1 MGKRHSRDDD
11 PEEDRNDDPDRNDFR
26 ELKRQ
31 RTHDE
36 EPSQE
41 EVNNSAGSPF
51 TPRTDSIVTVHRPA
65 DWLSSSPISSTQNN
79 RHYNED
85 GYRLPWG
92 LKTQKG
98 LFLRKNAGTEAAISE
113 TTASLEVALR
123 KHLNQLYEMQPSIED
138 CLQTASS
145 VLLDIFSSPDSPSK
159 DAWRKAARG
168 VRLLEDGL
176 SFLTEAKNL
185 LS

>member
-1 MGKRHSRDDD
+1 MQALPSPQGPIPSLQYTVQLIGFHHLPFLPHRVR
-11 PEEDRNDDPDRNDFR
+11 RT
-26 ELKRQ
+26 ELKYY
-31 RTHDE
+31 
-36 EPSQE
+36 
-41 EVNNSAGSPF
+41 
-51 TPRTDSIVTVHRPA
+51 I
-65 DWLSSSPISSTQNN
+65 LTQNNLLTQNAIFFFSLFFDFLFLDN

-85 GYRLPWG
+85 GYRLPRG